1 MSGDTLS
8 AVNREKLTMTA
19 TRDRHL
25 QEQRKRKAA
34 AFLTRM
40 KQADV
45 SQTAEDAAVECAS
58 DAGVDL
64 RFYFVYVGNI
74 V

>member
-1 MSGDTLS
+1 MSGDRLA

-45 SQTAEDAAVECAS
+45 SRTAEDTAAECAS
-58 DAGVDL
+58 DAGADL
-64 RFYFVYVGNI
+64 CFYFGKYC
-74 V
+74 